1 MSKVRL
7 VVKAVVVE
15 GRTHAEVAAQY
26 GLSRSWVTRL
36 VARYRLEGDT
46 AFEAQSRRPRT
57 SPTVIPAEVAELA
70 VNLRSELSAQ
80 GLDAGPHTIAWHL
93 QQRHQITVSPSTIRR
108 RLVDLGLVE
117 PNPKKRPRSSYVR
130 FQADLPNEMWQSDF
144 THWRLA
150 TGADTEIITWLDD
163 HSRYALSVTVHWRIT
178 GPIVVD
184 TFDQTCAEHGVPAST
199 LTDNAMVYTT
209 RFSGG
214 KGGRNAFEA
223 RLAYLGTEQKN
234 STPNHPTTC
243 GKVERFQ
250 QTLKKWLTAHPGAH
264 SLDQLQGL
272 IDEFTR
278 HYNHNRPHRSLGRAT
293 PAAAYNRLPK
303 TGPEH
308 NRVDTH
314 FRVRHDRIDKTG
326 SVTLRHNSRLH
337 HIGIGRAHK
346 HTPVTLL
353 VADLDIRVIATQTG
367 ELLRHLTLDP
377 SRDYQPQN
385 QP

>member
-46 AFEAQSRRPRT
+46 AFEARSRRPRT
-57 SPTVIPAEVAELA
+57 SPTVIPAEVVELV
-70 VNLRSELSAQ
+70 VNLRAELSAQ
-80 GLDAGPHTIAWHL
+80 GLDAGPHTVCWHL

-117 PNPKKRPRSSYVR
+117 PNPKKRPKSSYVR
-130 FQADLPNEMWQSDF
+130 FAADLPNEMWQSDF

-163 HSRYALSVTVHWRIT
+163 HSRYALSVTAHRRIT

-184 TFDQTCAEHGVPAST
+184 TFNQTCVDHGVAAST

-214 KGGRNAFEA
+214 ERRQK
-223 RLAYLGTEQKN
+223 RLRGPPRSPRHRTEELRAQPPHHLRQSRTFPTNPQKMAHRP
-234 STPNHPTTC
+234 TP
-243 GKVERFQ
+243 RQ
-250 QTLKKWLTAHPGAH
+250 QPQRTPGAPQRIRRH
-264 SLDQLQGL
+264 LQPQPPPP
-272 IDEFTR
+272 R
-278 HYNHNRPHRSLGRAT
+278 
-293 PAAAYNRLPK
+293 
-303 TGPEH
+303 
-308 NRVDTH
+308 
-314 FRVRHDRIDKTG
+314 
-326 SVTLRHNSRLH
+326 
-337 HIGIGRAHK
+337 
-346 HTPVTLL
+346 
-353 VADLDIRVIATQTG
+353 TQTFN
-367 ELLRHLTLDP
+367 P
-377 SRDYQPQN
+377 SRRLQPVAQSN
-385 QP
+385 PRTQRC